1 MSLSTTT
8 PSEQDLVA
16 LPYFALLALG
26 ARSARRVAP
35 LFRTWKKAPERHVS
49 ALSNAISAV
58 ENLAGCPDP
67 ASRAAFWVSTAHA
80 AILAANAACEAD
92 MASAPST
99 ALRAADAAAELVD
112 AIHPD
117 CPRRNAARA
126 VCKSI
131 RASAEAVEL
140 YESKCEREFHERLTD
155 DLEKLR
161 LHASVEGWTDETGIP
176 TRILDT

>member
-1 MSLSTTT
+1 LSLSTTT
-8 PSEQDLVA
+8 PSEQDLVD

-35 LFRTWKKAPERHVS
+35 LFRTWKQAPERHLS

-58 ENLAGCPDP
+58 ENLAGCPDS
-67 ASRAAFWVSTAHA
+67 ASRATFWVPTTHA

-99 ALRAADAAAELVD
+99 AVRAADATAELAD

-117 CPRRNAARA
+117 CPRRSAARA
-126 VCKSI
+126 VCRSI

-140 YESKCEREFHERLTD
+140 YEAECERGFHERLIA

-176 TRILDT
+176 TQILDA